1 MKTNLSK
8 LQCNRVFSEEIKRQ
22 AVNEYEKGKL
32 TVDEISKFY
41 HVSTT
46 AVYKWLKKYS
56 NFERHTI
63 HVVEMSKS
71 NTQKIKDLENRI
83 KELEQAVGNKQMNI
97 DFLEKMIEIAKDRY
111 GIDIKKNFGTQQS
124 TGSGKTK
131 QH

>member
-1 MKTNLSK
+1 METNLEK
-8 LQCNRVFSEEIKRQ
+8 LQRTRVFSEEIKRQ
-22 AVNEYEKGKL
+22 AVREYEKGKL
-32 TVDEISKFY
+32 TVLEISRFY

-71 NTQKIKDLENRI
+71 NTQKIKELEQKI

-97 DFLEKMIEIAKDRY
+97 DFLEKMIEIAKDQY
-111 GIDIKKNFGTQQS
+111 GIDIKKNSGTPQS
-124 TGSGKTK
+124 TGSRTTK
-131 QH
+131 KH

>member
-32 TVDEISKFY
+32 TVGEISKFY

>member
-32 TVDEISKFY
+32 TVGEISKFY

-71 NTQKIKDLENRI
+71 NTQKIKNLENRI

>member
-1 MKTNLSK
+1 
-8 LQCNRVFSEEIKRQ
+8 V
-22 AVNEYEKGKL
+22 
-32 TVDEISKFY
+32 FY

-63 HVVEMSKS
+63 HVVEISKS

-97 DFLEKMIEIAKDRY
+97 DFLEKMIEIAKDQY
-111 GIDIKKNFGTQQS
+111 GIDIKKNSGTRQS
-124 TGSGKTK
+124 TGSRKTK
-131 QH
+131 HH